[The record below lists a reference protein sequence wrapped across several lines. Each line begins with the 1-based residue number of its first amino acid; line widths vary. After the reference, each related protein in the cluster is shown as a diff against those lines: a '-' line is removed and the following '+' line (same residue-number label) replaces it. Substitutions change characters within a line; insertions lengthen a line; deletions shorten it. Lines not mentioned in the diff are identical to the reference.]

1 MKNKN
6 EIRFWWQSSYD
17 RGLDIVLWIWP
28 KIQEQLP
35 NCKLDCCY
43 GWDLFLKAY
52 ANNPERMKWKEKID
66 EMMKQP
72 GITHHGRIG
81 QDEMRK
87 LRNKMDIWIYPT
99 YFQETNCIGALECQR
114 DGVVPCTMDLAGLKD
129 TVGSGIKIDGDIYK
143 PEVRIKYID
152 EIVKLAK
159 DKKRLEEE
167 SKKGK
172 EFVKKF
178 YWSNIADQWVKE
190 FQ

>member
-1 MKNKN
+1 M
-6 EIRFWWQSSYD
+6 IRKGPHFWYQSSYD

-28 KIQEQLP
+28 KILEQLP
-35 NCKLDCCY
+35 DATLDVCY

-52 ANNPERMKWKEKID
+52 QNNPERMSWKNKLD

-81 QDEMRK
+81 QDKMQK
-87 LRNKMDIWIYPT
+87 LRKKMDIWIYPT

-143 PEVRIKYID
+143 PETRAKFID

-159 DKKRLEEE
+159 NKKRLDFER
-167 SKKGK
+167 KKGK
-172 EFVKKF
+172 EFVKSF
-178 YWSNIADQWVKE
+178 YWEKIASKWIEQFK
-190 FQ
+190 